1 MYTGYSDSY
10 EISDYSTYQVWDSVY
25 GMLLKMV
32 SCIITRLHVYGL
44 ENSWICLE

>member
-10 EISDYSTYQVWDSVY
+10 EISDYRTYQVY

-44 ENSWICLE
+44 ENS